1 MAVAQTKVYLDNCSF
16 NRPYDN
22 QLHPMIRLET
32 EAKLL
37 IQHEILKGNLGLV
50 WSFILHYENSDNPY
64 ADRREQI
71 GLWEGK
77 AGDIVAYSAEISAK
91 AREIMAL
98 GIKAKDAL
106 HLSCAI
112 CAGAD
117 CFITT
122 DKKLLNKAVGGI
134 YILNPIDFLRRYL
147 NEN

>member
-1 MAVAQTKVYLDNCSF
+1 MPQTKVYLDNCSF

-50 WSFILHYENSDNPY
+50 WSFILHYENNDNPY
-64 ADRREQI
+64 TEKRNQM
-71 GLWEGK
+71 GLWEK
-77 AGDIVAYSAEISAK
+77 QATDIVVYSDKISTK
-91 AREIMAL
+91 AREIMSL
-98 GIKAKDAL
+98 GIKVKDAL

-112 CAGAD
+112 HTHAD

-122 DKKLLNKAVGGI
+122 DKKLLNKTIDGI
-134 YILNPIDFLRRYL
+134 LISNPIDFLRGYL
-147 NEN
+147 NED